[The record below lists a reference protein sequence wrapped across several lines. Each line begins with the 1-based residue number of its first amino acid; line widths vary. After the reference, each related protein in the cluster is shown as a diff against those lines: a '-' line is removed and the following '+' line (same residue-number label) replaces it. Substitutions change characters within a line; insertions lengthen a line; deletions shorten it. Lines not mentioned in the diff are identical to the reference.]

1 MQLKKENILIV
12 DDDINILELLQRHLQ
27 SWNFHTYK
35 AVSVKEAVQI
45 LRDTKIDLL
54 ITDLK
59 MPEVD
64 GSELIKFVSE
74 HYPSLPKLVVTGY
87 PSVQDSLAAIKA
99 GVADY
104 LTKPFTKEEL
114 GDAIDKSLGNN
125 NATSTTNSRKQTAG
139 VHTERSRSTKAE
151 TKKDNAYGEIIGAS
165 EKINDVIQ
173 IIERVKDNKATIF
186 IKGESGTGKELV
198 ARAIHYQGKFSRAP
212 FIAVNCGGIPENLLE
227 AELFGYTKGAFT
239 GAEKN
244 RDGFF
249 QAANG
254 GTIFLDEIGNAS
266 TAVQSRLL
274 RVLQEKE
281 VVKVGAQKAE
291 KIDVRIVAATNS
303 DLKEMIKKG
312 TFREDLYYRLTVVE
326 IEVAPLRERKEDI
339 PLLVDKFLFK
349 YGIEFKDRFVTITPE
364 ASAILQRYDWPGNI
378 RELENVIQR
387 SVIMCDRIIDVA
399 HLPDSLKHTI
409 DFPESEL
416 VPLKEIEKKYIQK
429 VLNATNNNK
438 TKAAEILG
446 IDRKTLRSKLNG

>member
-1 MQLKKENILIV
+1 MPLKKENILIV
-12 DDDINILELLQRHLQ
+12 DDDLTILELLQRHLQ
-27 SWNFHTYK
+27 SWNYHTYK

-45 LRDTKIDLL
+45 LRDTTIDLL

-59 MPEVD
+59 MPEID
-64 GSELIKFVSE
+64 GFELIKFVSE
-74 HYPSLPKLVVTGY
+74 HYPKLPKLIVTGY
-87 PSVQDSLAAIKA
+87 PSVQDSLAAIKS
-99 GVADY
+99 GVVDY

-114 GDAIDKSLGNN
+114 KKAIDKSLS
-125 NATSTTNSRKQTAG
+125 ATADVTKEIAFANLYGQQTG
-139 VHTERSRSTKAE
+139 VE
-151 TKKDNAYGEIIGAS
+151 TQKNEAYGEIIGNS
-165 EKINDVIQ
+165 EKIKEVIQ

-291 KIDVRIVAATNS
+291 KVDIRIIAATNS
-303 DLKEMIKKG
+303 DLKEMIKKE

-326 IEVAPLRERKEDI
+326 IEVAPLRERKADI
-339 PLLVDKFLFK
+339 HLLVDKFLFK
-349 YGIEFKDRFVTITPE
+349 YGVEYKDGFVKINPE
-364 ASAILQRYDWPGNI
+364 ASAILERYDWPGNI

-387 SVIMCDRIIDVA
+387 AVILCDKVIEVA
-399 HLPDSLKHTI
+399 HLPDSLKFNI
-409 DFPESEL
+409 EFPEDSL
-416 VPLKEIEKKYIQK
+416 LPLKEMEKRYIQK
-429 VLNATNNNK
+429 VLRVTNNNK

-446 IDRKTLRSKLNG
+446 IDRKTIRLKLSE